1 MRRSHS
7 RWRSALFVNVKSRLR
22 TLLLAVG
29 ALALT
34 GALLNRVWPT
44 APTTSARSGTLSAS
58 PGAGALVGWL
68 GGFRALAAD
77 FLWIRMYAGWEQRDL
92 PGTQTWL
99 RAVVA
104 VDPRPLYF
112 WLNGARI
119 LAYDLP
125 VWRIEAEGGYE
136 VVPETRR
143 RVIEIE
149 HARLALAQIAAAR
162 RVQAETIPL
171 WIEQAHIELNKLG
184 DVAAAADS
192 YRRAWEEKG
201 GPYYAARIYAE
212 LLKRQGRHAEAY
224 AWLRALYPQLPP
236 DDEAADAPLVLAR
249 IRELERTLRIAPE
262 QAFRPEVAM
271 PVGRSL

>member
-1 MRRSHS
+1 MEGWLSH
-7 RWRSALFVNVKSRLR
+7 WRSALFENVKSRLR
-22 TLLLAVG
+22 TLLIAIG

-34 GALLNRVWPT
+34 GALLERARLADPATT
-44 APTTSARSGTLSAS
+44 AQRGTLSSS
-58 PGAGALVGWL
+58 PGAGALMGWL

-92 PGTQTWL
+92 PGTQTLL

-125 VWRIEAEGGYE
+125 VWRIDAEGGYDA
-136 VVPETRR
+136 VPETRR
-143 RVIEIE
+143 RMIEIE

-162 RVQAETIPL
+162 RVQSDAIAL

-184 DVAAAADS
+184 DIAAAAAS

-212 LLKRQGRHAEAY
+212 LLKREGLNSEAY
-224 AWLRALYPQLPP
+224 AWLCALYPQLPR

-249 IRELERTLRIAPE
+249 IRELERTLRVAPE
-262 QAFRPEVAM
+262 QIFRPELAVT
-271 PVGRSL
+271 VGH